1 MKDGSFH
8 VLIYTFIFF
17 SLGMFKP
24 QWPLFFMKQP
34 TRFII
39 LVISTVGFMIGTTM
53 YGQAMHEEKLTQK
66 LAESAQIA
74 SPVNEVPTVK

>member
-1 MKDGSFH
+1 
-8 VLIYTFIFF
+8 
-17 SLGMFKP
+17 
-24 QWPLFFMKQP
+24 MKQP